1 MHLLVFQ
8 NKANMK
14 YPQLKLDNQIC
25 HRLYMASNGIARA
38 YRQWLE
44 ELELTYPQY
53 VVMMA
58 LWEKDNISIAE
69 LLEKTAIDGG
79 AMTQILKK
87 MGDKQLLSIVK
98 NAQDKRKRV
107 VKLQPKGVELQHQA
121 ALIPEQI
128 RCRFPSINET
138 EAHLLIGLLDK
149 INRDISLKD
158 GE

>member
-1 MHLLVFQ
+1 
-8 NKANMK
+8 MK

-69 LLEKTAIDGG
+69 LLDKTHIDGG

-87 MGDKQLLSIVK
+87 MSDKHLLSIVK
-98 NAQDKRKRV
+98 SEQDKRKRV
-107 VKLQPKGVELQHQA
+107 VKLQPKGTELQHQA
-121 ALIPEQI
+121 AMIPDQI
-128 RCRFPSINET
+128 RCHFPSIDES
-138 EAHLLIGLLDK
+138 EAHTLISLLDK
-149 INRDISLKD
+149 INSDISFKNSD
-158 GE
+158 

>member
-1 MHLLVFQ
+1 
-8 NKANMK
+8 MK

-38 YRQWLE
+38 YRQWLD

-69 LLEKTAIDGG
+69 LLDKTHIDGG

-87 MGDKQLLSIVK
+87 MSDKHLLSIVK
-98 NAQDKRKRV
+98 SEQDKRKRV
-107 VKLQPKGVELQHQA
+107 LKLQPKGTELQHQA
-121 ALIPEQI
+121 AMIPEQI
-128 RCRFPSINET
+128 RCHFPSITET
-138 EAHLLIGLLDK
+138 EAHTLISLLDK
-149 INRDISLKD
+149 INNDISLKSND
-158 GE
+158 